1 MTDLPASPVLLCV
14 GDIDM
19 DIIIRVPRP
28 PGRDQKVDGER
39 MAQTA
44 GGMAANV
51 AVGASRLGTA
61 TRLLGA
67 VGDDAMGREALEAL
81 GREALDVDHVVMR
94 HGAAT
99 FFCVIMVDDDGEK
112 SLIKAVSPAYLPRPD
127 DLTQAAFCGASHV
140 HLTFT
145 RHDLAARAIELAR
158 EAGASVSLD
167 LEAADLPPGGGR
179 VAELVAQV
187 DLLFISEE
195 SRTLVEDEL
204 GPLGAGPG
212 RTIVTTLGSRGA
224 RAESGGNIIEVT
236 GHKVA
241 VTDTSGAGDAF
252 AAAFLHARLGGAEDV
267 TALRFANASAAIS
280 TRAFGAQDG
289 LPQLQEVEDFLKRR
303 SPERSDA

>member
-81 GREALDVDHVVMR
+81 GREALDVDHVVTR

-99 FFCVIMVDDDGEK
+99 FFCVIM
-112 SLIKAVSPAYLPRPD
+112 LIDPLILETKFKRVPDARRPRQELSKAR
-127 DLTQAAFCGASHV
+127 QA
-140 HLTFT
+140 
-145 RHDLAARAIELAR
+145 
-158 EAGASVSLD
+158 
-167 LEAADLPPGGGR
+167 
-179 VAELVAQV
+179 
-187 DLLFISEE
+187 
-195 SRTLVEDEL
+195 
-204 GPLGAGPG
+204 
-212 RTIVTTLGSRGA
+212 
-224 RAESGGNIIEVT
+224 
-236 GHKVA
+236 
-241 VTDTSGAGDAF
+241 
-252 AAAFLHARLGGAEDV
+252 
-267 TALRFANASAAIS
+267 
-280 TRAFGAQDG
+280 
-289 LPQLQEVEDFLKRR
+289 
-303 SPERSDA
+303 

>member
-1 MTDLPASPVLLCV
+1 MLLCV

-19 DIIIRVPRP
+19 DIIIKVPRP

-51 AVGASRLGTA
+51 AVGASRLGTS

-67 VGDDAMGREALEAL
+67 VGDDAMGREALDAL
-81 GREALDVDHVVMR
+81 EREALDVDHIVTR

-112 SLIKAVSPAYLPRPD
+112 SLIKAVSPAYLPRAD
-127 DLTQAAFCGASHV
+127 DLTATAFSGIGHV

-145 RHDLAARAIELAR
+145 RHELATRAIELAR

-167 LEAADLPPGGGR
+167 LEAADLPAGGGE
-179 VAELVAQV
+179 VAELVEQV

-195 SRTLVEDEL
+195 SRSRVEDEL
-204 GPLGAGPG
+204 GPLSAGSG

-224 RAESGGNIIEVT
+224 RAENGQTTIEVA
-236 GHKVA
+236 GHEVV

-252 AAAFLHARLGGAEDV
+252 AAGFLHARLNGADDEA
-267 TALRFANASAAIS
+267 ALRFANAGAAIS
-280 TRAFGAQDG
+280 TRAYGAQDG
-289 LPQLQEVEDFLKRR
+289 LPLLAEVEDFLERR
-303 SPERSDA
+303 SPEGSNA